1 MRKFAAFILSN
12 GRPDSVYTYKSLREC
27 GYTGQIYIIID
38 DQDKFKNEYIKKYGP
53 DVYIFD
59 KKEVAKTVD
68 SCNNFGKLNSVIYAR
83 NWNFELARQLGL
95 THFLQLDDDYK
106 YFGWATNNNG
116 DYIRNDVKT
125 KQLDKIFQVCWDFLD
140 NTPAEGIAFSQGG
153 DFIGGENSQMIK
165 FARQGKFYRKLM
177 NSFFYRVDADIK
189 IKGMG
194 NDDVNLYVE
203 QGLKGKLFVTI
214 PRLRLEQGTTQCT
227 AGGLTEMYKE
237 MGTYVKSFYTVMI
250 APSCVKISTM
260 GVSHRRIHHRVS
272 WNNTVP
278 LIINEKY
285 KKQK

>member
-12 GRPDSVYTYKSLREC
+12 GRPNSVYTYKSLREC

-83 NWNFELARQLGL
+83 NWNFELARQLEL

-214 PRLRLEQGTTQCT
+214 PRLRLEQGITQCT